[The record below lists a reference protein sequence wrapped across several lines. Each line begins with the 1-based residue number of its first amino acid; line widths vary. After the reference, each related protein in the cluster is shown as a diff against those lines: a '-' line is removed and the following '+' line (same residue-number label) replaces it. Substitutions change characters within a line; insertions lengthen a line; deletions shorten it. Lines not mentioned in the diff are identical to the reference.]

1 MSIKLLA
8 ETEHVSTLFMQP
20 ARLRVVAVLLACA
33 LPLQPNGLTAEQ
45 VPVRHKEGLMHGFL
59 ALRTLEGKK
68 LADGEMTQVTEGDRR
83 SPHRRPDLSLQGWV
97 DLRGQDRIHSERKLP
112 TFERSP
118 HEERTV
124 IQTAD
129 GNIDRRFYRE
139 SHRPLQRPRRQRES
153 LEAKA

>member
-1 MSIKLLA
+1 MPRMNLENQLWNRP
-8 ETEHVSTLFMQP
+8 EPVL
-20 ARLRVVAVLLACA
+20 LRVVAVLLACA
-33 LPLQPNGLTAEQ
+33 LALQPNGLTAEQ

-68 LADGEMTQVTEGDRR
+68 LADGEMTQVTEGDRLTD
-83 SPHRRPDLSLQGWV
+83 DLIFRFKDGSIYE
-97 DLRGQDRIHSERKLP
+97 DKDRIHSERKLP

-118 HEERTV
+118 REEGTV

-129 GNIDRRFYRE
+129 GNIDRRFYRA